1 MQHFEKCAYITYN
14 MNFTVAETYVQEKL
28 ANYLILDM
36 SVGVEMLGL
45 LHIMDKEVETS
56 GSMTSDAVA
65 LKTLF

>member
-1 MQHFEKCAYITYN
+1 
-14 MNFTVAETYVQEKL
+14 MNFTVAEKYVQEKL

-36 SVGVEMLGL
+36 SVGVEMLEF
-45 LHIMDKEVETS
+45 LHIMDNEVETS